1 MRTFLNTWHNMGV
14 VALQNSRIATQTF
27 LLGKQ
32 TEEEREGEVD
42 GASHKWRVE
51 PWLGESGHMRI
62 VPRREAIEASQKMN
76 GCVFLIHEAGHRE
89 LVGWKASQTEVSI
102 VLMRSQSWGQ
112 LDWRETSRGSL
123 NVCEPSP
130 IILGVVEWIVCD
142 TRQSIV
148 GYQVQAIWSE
158 TCASETVMAK
168 LVGMRWRYKREK
180 RMEIPRH
187 MKVQVRA

>member
-32 TEEEREGEVD
+32 TEEEREGGGGWSQSQV
-42 GASHKWRVE
+42 
-51 PWLGESGHMRI
+51 ESGAMIRRKRPHEDCTQKGSDWSQPENERLRVFDTWSESQRI
-62 VPRREAIEASQKMN
+62 
-76 GCVFLIHEAGHRE
+76 G
-89 LVGWKASQTEVSI
+89 
-102 VLMRSQSWGQ
+102 LMRSQSQ
-112 LDWRETSRGSL
+112 RLLYWRETSRGSL

-130 IILGVVEWIVCD
+130 KLGVVEWIVCE

-148 GYQVQAIWSE
+148 GYRVQAIWSE

-180 RMEIPRH
+180 RMEISRH